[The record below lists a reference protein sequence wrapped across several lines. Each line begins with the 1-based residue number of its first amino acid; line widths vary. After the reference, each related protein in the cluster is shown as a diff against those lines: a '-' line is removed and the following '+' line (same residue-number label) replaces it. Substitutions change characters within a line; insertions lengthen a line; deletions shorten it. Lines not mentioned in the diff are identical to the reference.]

1 MVADF
6 NVWFSLSALY
16 KRGVVLSKSFCTVIG
31 VCTLVPVNL
40 PVFPSTGMDRWC
52 VTAFNSIAPI
62 RPVTRK
68 LPVIGEPF
76 VSVSQRYAG
85 FDMIIPYLYL

>member
-62 RPVTRK
+62 RPVTRE

-76 VSVSQRYAG
+76 VSVSQRGDATNLL
-85 FDMIIPYLYL
+85 I